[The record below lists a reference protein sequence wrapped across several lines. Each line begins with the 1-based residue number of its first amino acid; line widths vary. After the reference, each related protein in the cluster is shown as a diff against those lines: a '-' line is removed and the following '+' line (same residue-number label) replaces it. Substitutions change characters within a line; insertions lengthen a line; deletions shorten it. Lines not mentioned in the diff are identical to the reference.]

1 MREAMRMTLER
12 EFSTYGDM
20 HAEDLLLFLP
30 GRDIVIDIN

>member
-1 MREAMRMTLER
+1 MREEMRMTLER
-12 EFSTYGDM
+12 GFSTYGDM